1 MGKQELIP
9 IRILIADDDKVIA
22 EILKDLLASPERVIE
37 ICHDGQAAV
46 DKIRTDGFDL
56 ILVDLVM
63 PKLGGLD
70 VLKIA
75 KQINPDVIVI
85 IVTGYASLET
95 AVSAIKEGAYDYV
108 MKPCKLDEF
117 KIVIDR
123 ATEKIKLHKENREL
137 LKKLQDASQELMQ
150 LDQKKSNNQAKD
162 LKFFSSNEAWMHS
175 LYDDNHT
182 NFVDKLQALAYLRQ
196 SGMLTEKEFT
206 EFKTYYLESIKTNTK
221 A

>member
-1 MGKQELIP
+1 MAKQEFTP

-22 EILKDLLASPERVIE
+22 EILKDILASPERTIE
-37 ICHDGQAAV
+37 ICHDGQTAV
-46 DKIRTDGFDL
+46 DKIRTEGFDL

-63 PKLGGLD
+63 PGMGGLD

-75 KQINPDVIVI
+75 KQDNPDVIVI

-95 AVSAIKEGAYDYV
+95 AVSAIKEGAYDYI

-123 ATEKIKLHKENREL
+123 ATEKIKLHKENKEL
-137 LKKLQDASQELMQ
+137 LQKLQDASSELMA
-150 LDQKKSNNQAKD
+150 LNEKKSANDAGD
-162 LKFFSSNEAWMHS
+162 LKIFSSNIAWMHS
-175 LYDDNHT
+175 LYDDANG
-182 NFVDKLQALAYLRQ
+182 NFVDKLQALAYLRK
-196 SGMLTEKEFT
+196 SGMLTEKEFSD
-206 EFKTYYLESIKTNTK
+206 FKAYYLKSINTT

>member
-1 MGKQELIP
+1 MKNQEVTP

-22 EILKDLLASPERVIE
+22 EILRDVLAGPEREIE
-37 ICHDGQAAV
+37 ICHDGQAAA
-46 DKIRTDGFDL
+46 DKIRAHGFDL
-56 ILVDLVM
+56 VLVDLVM

-75 KQINPDVIVI
+75 KQVNPDVIVI

-123 ATEKIKLHKENREL
+123 ATEKIKLNKENKEL
-137 LKKLQDASQELMQ
+137 LKKLQEASQELTQ
-150 LDQKKSNNQAKD
+150 LHAKKNNHSEGD
-162 LKFFSSNEAWMHS
+162 LKFFSSNKAWMHS
-175 LYDDNHT
+175 LYDDAND
-182 NFVDKLQALAYLRQ
+182 NFIDKLQALAYLRK

-206 EFKTYYLESIKTNTK
+206 QFKTLYLKSISTT

>member
-1 MGKQELIP
+1 MEQQELTP

-22 EILKDLLASPERVIE
+22 EILKDVLASPERTIE

-46 DKIRTDGFDL
+46 DKIQATSFDL

-63 PKLGGLD
+63 PKMGGLD

-150 LDQKKSNNQAKD
+150 LDQRKSDQNPRD

-175 LYDDNHT
+175 LYADSNA
-182 NFVDKLQALAYLRQ
+182 NFVDKLQALAYLRK
-196 SGMLTEKEFT
+196 SGMLTEDEFT
-206 EFKTYYLESIKTNTK
+206 QFKTVYLKSISSD

>member
-1 MGKQELIP
+1 MENQELTS

-22 EILKDLLASPERVIE
+22 EVLRDVLASPERIIE
-37 ICHDGQAAV
+37 ICHDGQAAA
-46 DKIRTDGFDL
+46 DKIQADGFDL
-56 ILVDLVM
+56 VLVDLVM

-75 KQINPDVIVI
+75 KQVNPDVIVI

-123 ATEKIKLHKENREL
+123 ATEKIKLNKENKEL
-137 LKKLQDASQELMQ
+137 LKKLQDASQELTQ
-150 LDQKKSNNQAKD
+150 LHEKKNNHHKEA
-162 LKFFSSNEAWMHS
+162 LKFFSSNKAWMHS
-175 LYDDNHT
+175 LYDDARA
-182 NFVDKLQALAYLRQ
+182 NFIDKLQALAYLRE
-196 SGMLTEKEFT
+196 SGMLTQEEFT
-206 EFKTYYLESIKTNTK
+206 QFKSLYLKSIRTTV
-221 A
+221 

>member
-1 MGKQELIP
+1 MGNQEDTP

-22 EILKDLLASPERVIE
+22 EILKDLLASPERAIE

-46 DKIRTDGFDL
+46 DKIRADGFDL
-56 ILVDLVM
+56 ILVDLIM

-117 KIVIDR
+117 KVVIDR

-137 LKKLQDASQELMQ
+137 LKKLQDASQELMHHQ
-150 LDQKKSNNQAKD
+150 QKKSDMNAQD
-162 LKFFSSNEAWMHS
+162 LKFFSSTEAWMHS
-175 LYDDNHT
+175 LYDDTQT

-196 SGMLTEKEFT
+196 SEMLTEKEFT
-206 EFKTYYLESIKTNTK
+206 DFKTHYLKSIKTS